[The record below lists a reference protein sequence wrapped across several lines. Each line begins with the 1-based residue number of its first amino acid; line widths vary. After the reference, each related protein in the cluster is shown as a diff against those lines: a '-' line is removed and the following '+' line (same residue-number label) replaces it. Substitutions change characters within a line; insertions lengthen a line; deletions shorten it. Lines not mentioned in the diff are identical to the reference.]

1 MPAKKT
7 GPRQKVALPYH
18 VEETYKTRFKVV
30 DIRWKI
36 ARPIQIAWNRVYP
49 YVVPE
54 TTTRVGS

>member
-30 DIRWKI
+30 DIR
-36 ARPIQIAWNRVYP
+36 
-49 YVVPE
+49 
-54 TTTRVGS
+54 